1 MNFFIILK
9 SNLKRILKIKE
20 FVIISFILPL
30 AISLIIGFIFDN
42 KDDVSGTITVINSD
56 SGTLGAEAI
65 GELQKTN
72 TIKTY
77 TKEDGL
83 EKVKK
88 KAITV
93 CYEIP
98 ENFSASLEK
107 GEKPEVIA
115 HKYESNVESGDFEF
129 NLNSV
134 INNMVLKN
142 TLQANG
148 VNREVLDEN
157 TSKAN
162 IEVIGNEKASMSDT
176 IILNII
182 ISFIFFGAITI
193 AEELFALKKQNILE
207 RSFSTGNKPWKVVG
221 GILGAMFIFFVVVYS
236 STFLIES
243 KVRGSV
249 MLDKWPVVV
258 VNMIFMVLVSLS
270 LGILAARVCKNEN
283 TISIVVQMI
292 AWVTCFV
299 GGSFAPLE
307 LLPKTVQY
315 FSKFTPQFW
324 ALKSIDTGNYALA
337 LIGGLFALVL
347 FTAGTFKTRKFI

>member
-1 MNFFIILK
+1 
-9 SNLKRILKIKE
+9 
-20 FVIISFILPL
+20 
-30 AISLIIGFIFDN
+30 
-42 KDDVSGTITVINSD
+42 
-56 SGTLGAEAI
+56 
-65 GELQKTN
+65 
-72 TIKTY
+72 
-77 TKEDGL
+77 
-83 EKVKK
+83 
-88 KAITV
+88 
-93 CYEIP
+93 
-98 ENFSASLEK
+98 
-107 GEKPEVIA
+107 
-115 HKYESNVESGDFEF
+115 
-129 NLNSV
+129 
-134 INNMVLKN
+134 
-142 TLQANG
+142 
-148 VNREVLDEN
+148 
-157 TSKAN
+157 
-162 IEVIGNEKASMSDT
+162 
-176 IILNII
+176 
-182 ISFIFFGAITI
+182 
-193 AEELFALKKQNILE
+193 
-207 RSFSTGNKPWKVVG
+207 
-221 GILGAMFIFFVVVYS
+221 MFIFFVVVYS